1 MPPLNN
7 EENNRINEYT
17 TAKIKDDE
25 EDQLN
30 NEGSGIDNRFPEEDN
45 DVNGLDIN
53 TTRTY
58 ANDVDNNDNNESDGQ
73 GCVYEVW
80 ILINEKPSRSKY
92 LNLKAL
98 QSWFVYTI
106 YSYLRI
112 LFLRREFYLTYII
125 ISHS

>member
-1 MPPLNN
+1 LPPLNN

-30 NEGSGIDNRFPEEDN
+30 NEGSGVDNEFPEDN

-58 ANDVDNNDNNESDGQ
+58 ANDVNDNDNDEGDGQ
-73 GCVYEVW
+73 ECVYEVRF
-80 ILINEKPSRSKY
+80 LIN
-92 LNLKAL
+92 
-98 QSWFVYTI
+98 
-106 YSYLRI
+106 
-112 LFLRREFYLTYII
+112 
-125 ISHS
+125 